1 VHDDPD
7 VDALIARAARDEI
20 ISLEER
26 DILVGNGSD
35 SFPGAHPVERG
46 DLARML
52 LMWYEGGMYVDVDSL
67 INRNFDEV
75 FTANIKMCISI
86 YDTDNFSQSI
96 VCSSPKN
103 KLFLQIIRAMSNKRM
118 TGGPNG
124 GPLERKGG
132 WAKGGDLFSMG
143 PPIYNRFV
151 LRRLFGKV
159 DYVRGYVP
167 HIEEAKKALLEGATD
182 TIAVGQW
189 KSRCESFLV
198 EPFEGCW
205 YLNRTEL
212 YAMYNISRWGTAVQ
226 ERWNDPAFISK

>member
-1 VHDDPD
+1 
-7 VDALIARAARDEI
+7 
-20 ISLEER
+20 
-26 DILVGNGSD
+26 
-35 SFPGAHPVERG
+35 
-46 DLARML
+46 
-52 LMWYEGGMYVDVDSL
+52 
-67 INRNFDEV
+67 
-75 FTANIKMCISI
+75 
-86 YDTDNFSQSI
+86 
-96 VCSSPKN
+96 
-103 KLFLQIIRAMSNKRM
+103 
-118 TGGPNG
+118 
-124 GPLERKGG
+124 
-132 WAKGGDLFSMG
+132 MG

-212 YAMYNISRWGTAVQ
+212 AMYNISRWGTAVQ